1 ALVAGVM
8 RRWLAGFLLVV
19 GFGLSACATVPAD
32 SPAASE
38 RHVTIAT
45 PDGSADALLF
55 TPAMAK
61 APAVILWADLGG
73 LRPAIAEVGR
83 KLAGEGYVVLVPN
96 AFHRSVALDGTSAS
110 TLDFATRNEQW
121 RGTATD
127 ERIMADVKAYLA
139 YLDALPQVDT
149 SVKAGAVGYEIGSVH
164 AFLTARVAPGRR
176 TARGARRAQQ
186 RLRVPLRRGRSGMGG
201 GEPPRPAGRA
211 DADRWRHAGRDG
223 QGGAARGALSERQH
237 PARPHRLPAARA
249 RPELRAFAAAPGA
262 DAAQERLLQVHDPA
276 DRAAPRR
283 GRVAEAVPRA
293 HGGDVWRRSDDLG
306 QRRRQHSGQHVH
318 VGPVRARFRFRVDR
332 AAAARPVL
340 QHRCEDPRTGRQG
353 PGPRL
358 RRCVR

>member
-83 KLAGEGYVVLVPN
+83 KLAGEGYVVLAPN

-127 ERIMADVKAYLA
+127 ERIMADVKAYL
-139 YLDALPQVDT
+139 DHRVALPHVIT
-149 SVKAGAVGYEIGSVH
+149 RVKAGGVCDEVGPLH
-164 AFLTARVAPGRR
+164 ASLTARVASDRIAAVAPVQQCASA
-176 TARGARRAQQ
+176 TARHTNPQ
-186 RLRVPLRRGRSGMGG
+186 
-201 GEPPRPAGRA
+201 
-211 DADRWRHAGRDG
+211 
-223 QGGAARGALSERQH
+223 
-237 PARPHRLPAARA
+237 
-249 RPELRAFAAAPGA
+249 
-262 DAAQERLLQVHDPA
+262 LLV
-276 DRAAPRR
+276 
-283 GRVAEAVPRA
+283 
-293 HGGDVWRRSDDLG
+293 
-306 QRRRQHSGQHVH
+306 
-318 VGPVRARFRFRVDR
+318 
-332 AAAARPVL
+332 
-340 QHRCEDPRTGRQG
+340 
-353 PGPRL
+353 
-358 RRCVR
+358 

>member
-1 ALVAGVM
+1 MRALVAGVM

-164 AFLTARVAPGRR
+164 AFLTARVAPDRIAAVAAVQPLAIA
-176 TARGARRAQQ
+176 TARPNSPHLFVKESKAAYYVAIGKD
-186 RLRVPLRRGRSGMGG
+186 
-201 GEPPRPAGRA
+201 A
-211 DADRWRHAGRDG
+211 DAREPGDKTD
-223 QGGAARGALSERQH
+223 LTT
-237 PARPHRLPAARA
+237 
-249 RPELRAFAAAPGA
+249 AFAEAGLHGTVEVVASDHGFALA
-262 DAAQERLLQVHDPA
+262 DNAKYDPASAAQAWAATVALL
-276 DRAAPRR
+276 R
-283 GRVAEAVPRA
+283 GNLE
-293 HGGDVWRRSDDLG
+293 
-306 QRRRQHSGQHVH
+306 
-318 VGPVRARFRFRVDR
+318 
-332 AAAARPVL
+332 
-340 QHRCEDPRTGRQG
+340 
-353 PGPRL
+353 
-358 RRCVR
+358 